1 MSVAGIDV
9 GDQASCIAVARK
21 RGVDVLLNKES
32 KRETPTLVSFG
43 PATRALGTDAVGAL
57 TVNPRNTVSGIK
69 RLLGK
74 RFDDP
79 ALQADA
85 ARLPY
90 KVVPSPDGS
99 GGVAVAVNYL
109 GEERTFSPEQ
119 LLAMVI
125 VDQKAVAAAD
135 GSPVTDAVLTVP
147 TYFTER
153 ERHAVLAAAEIAG
166 VSCLRLLNETTAA
179 ALAYGIYKTDLPEG
193 ASPPLNVAFVDA
205 GADAL
210 QVSIVSFTKGRLA
223 VRAHAWDR
231 DLGGRVFDEA
241 LFDHFA
247 DEFKGKYGVDA
258 RESPKSSFRLRLGC
272 EKLKKLLSSIP
283 EAPMSVEGLT
293 PEVDAQGFM
302 TREAFLSLPSV
313 KDALGRMRAPMEAA
327 LAQAG
332 LAPGDVAAVEVI
344 GGASRMPALAE
355 TVQAVFGKAPSRTL
369 NAKEAVSRGA
379 ALNCAMLSPIFRV
392 RDFEVV
398 EACPYGVEVAWAK
411 PDTGERTS
419 TLLFERGGP
428 VPSAKVLTF
437 VRDAPF
443 ELTAAYA
450 PDAHLPAGSDRSIA
464 AWTIGPPL
472 VTPARPEGTKAKL
485 KVKVKLHLHGVIGVE
500 YVQQVEEE
508 EVEEAGEGGEDASA
522 AAGATPADAA
532 GDEPMADAAGGADAG
547 AAGAAAAASAD
558 APMEEG
564 DASAAAAAASAAPAA
579 PAPKKKRVKK
589 HTVGFD
595 VTASPALPAPSLAD
609 MCEAELQMALQAKAQ
624 EEKADAKNAVEA
636 YIYSLRN
643 RLADSLGA
651 FATESEKEA
660 IGSALEKA
668 EDWLYD
674 EGEDVARSVYVAK
687 LEELKTLG
695 GPVETRAAEA
705 VAAPP
710 AAAALEAAAAGFK
723 ATAAG
728 PGAAHIPEADRAK
741 VEAEADAALA
751 WLAEKRALAAAA
763 PPTADPAFTAA
774 DAAKKEATLRRV
786 CEPILATPKPAPPPP
801 PAPKADEAAAGA
813 EGGECAAGEGEGGE
827 GAEPAANG
835 ECPAEGM
842 ETEEAKAA
850 ATGEPMVAELE

>member
-43 PATRALGTDAVGAL
+43 QNTRALGTDAVGAL
-57 TVNPRNTVSGIK
+57 TVNPRNTISGIK

-74 RFDDP
+74 KFDDP
-79 ALQADA
+79 GLQSDI

-90 KVVPSPDGS
+90 KVVPAPDGR
-99 GGVAVAVNYL
+99 GGCAVAVNYL
-109 GEERTFSPEQ
+109 GEERTFTPEQ

-135 GSPVTDAVLTVP
+135 GSPVTDCVLTVP

-179 ALAYGIYKTDLPEG
+179 ALAYGIYKTDLPDGG
-193 ASPPLNVAFVDA
+193 APPLNVAFVDA

-223 VRAHAWDR
+223 VKAHAWDR

-247 DEFKGKYGVDA
+247 EEFKAKYKVDA
-258 RESPKSSFRLRLGC
+258 RDSPKSSFRLRLGC

-302 TREAFLSLPSV
+302 TREAFLALPSV
-313 KDALGRMRAPMEAA
+313 KDALGRMRSPMEAA
-327 LAQAG
+327 LKQAG
-332 LAPGDVAAVEVI
+332 LSPADIAAVEVI

-355 TVQAVFGKAPSRTL
+355 TVQAVFGSPPSRTL

-450 PDAHLPAGSDRSIA
+450 PDAHLPAGADRAIA

-485 KVKVKLHLHGVIGVE
+485 KVKVKLNLHGVLGVE

-508 EVEEAGEGGEDASA
+508 EVEGEEA
-522 AAGATPADAA
+522 AAGPDATPSDAA
-532 GDEPMADAAGGADAG
+532 GDEPMAEAGGAGGGGADAP
-547 AAGAAAAASAD
+547 AAPPAD

-564 DASAAAAAASAAPAA
+564 DAAAPAAAPAAAA

-595 VTASPALPAPSLAD
+595 VTATPSVPPPELAE

-643 RLADSLGA
+643 RLADSLGVY
-651 FATESEKEA
+651 ATDGEKEA
-660 IGSALEKA
+660 IGAALEKA

-674 EGEDVARSVYVAK
+674 EGEDVARSVYAAK
-687 LEELKTLG
+687 LDELKGLG
-695 GPVETRAAEA
+695 GPVESRAAEA
-705 VAAPP
+705 SAAPA
-710 AAAALEAAAAGFK
+710 AAAALEAAATGFK
-723 ATAAG
+723 AAAAA
-728 PGAAHIPEADRAK
+728 PAAAHIADADRAK
-741 VEAEADAALA
+741 VVSEADAALA
-751 WLAEKRALAAAA
+751 WLAEKRSLASST
-763 PPTADPAFTAA
+763 PPTSDPVFTAG

-786 CEPILATPKPAPPPP
+786 CEPILATPKPAPPL
-801 PAPKADEAAAGA
+801 PAEPEPAAAAGEPAGECPA
-813 EGGECAAGEGEGGE
+813 EG
-827 GAEPAANG
+827 EPAANG
-835 ECPAEGM
+835 EGM
-842 ETEEAKAA
+842 EEDAA
-850 ATGEPMVAELE
+850 AGAGEPMAELE